1 MWRPWHYIGR
11 TVAGITFCWFSF
23 FARSGVWKN
32 CLGRQFGIWCFCSG
46 GRLGMPSG
54 YACPCCAFRGL
65 RPWSS
70 YAGTLALQKA
80 SFCNW
85 EGWMLRPW
93 PLHSMCC
100 CRAHFW
106 FFLPRNGRRK
116 KASHRKWTC
125 AIWGLETWFQGFLK
139 NLRPTIWPQ
148 QKISSHRKGNENLGH
163 GFPCFVDCE
172 NWEEQL
178 SNFWRTT
185 KNESIVLFFCFQK
198 VAQLRPCFFRC
209 TGSFQALAS
218 PYQAAAGHQKIQ
230 PQEMRIGGLGLRNC
244 FREFSGT
251 CVPLSGRSRPPK
263 NPATGNENLG
273 LGLAKL
279 F

>member
-46 GRLGMPSG
+46 ATLGTPSG

-125 AIWGLETWFQGFLK
+125 AIWGLENWFQGFLK

-178 SNFWRTT
+178 SNFWKTI
-185 KNESIVLFFCFQK
+185 KNESIVFFFAFKKLLSCAPVFSNVQG
-198 VAQLRPCFFRC
+198 VSRHLRPLIRPQPATKKSSHRKWESGAWACEIVL
-209 TGSFQALAS
+209 GSFQGLAS
-218 PYQAAAGHQKIQ
+218 PYLAAAGHQKI
-230 PQEMRIGGLGLRNC
+230 
-244 FREFSGT
+244 
-251 CVPLSGRSRPPK
+251 
-263 NPATGNENLG
+263 
-273 LGLAKL
+273 
-279 F
+279 